1 MKTQLF
7 TGLLMPMAGMA
18 LLVSSVL
25 DAPAQN
31 SPNAAATA
39 TAVETASAHEFAAIQ
54 LSNGAPD
61 ILKLARAKIGEEAI
75 LAFIQNSHRD
85 YNLSVPEI
93 IYLRREGVS
102 DRVLATM
109 LSQRQEVVENTAQTA
124 PPAPTA
130 AAAPQEAQSVA
141 PSPQPAPP
149 YVQPAVTYVQSAPVY
164 VPSSTVYV
172 APPTYVDYGYY
183 PYYYPYYGYSY
194 PAFSFSVGLGGPG
207 YWGGYRAGGGN
218 FHTGGGGFHG
228 GGGSRGGGGPHR

>member
-7 TGLLMPMAGMA
+7 IGLLMPMAGMA

-31 SPNAAATA
+31 SPNAAAN
-39 TAVETASAHEFAAIQ
+39 EFAAIQ

-109 LSQRQEVVENTAQTA
+109 LSQRQMGVENTAQTA
-124 PPAPTA
+124 PT
-130 AAAPQEAQSVA
+130 
-141 PSPQPAPP
+141 
-149 YVQPAVTYVQSAPVY
+149 
-164 VPSSTVYV
+164 
-172 APPTYVDYGYY
+172 
-183 PYYYPYYGYSY
+183 
-194 PAFSFSVGLGGPG
+194 
-207 YWGGYRAGGGN
+207 
-218 FHTGGGGFHG
+218 
-228 GGGSRGGGGPHR
+228 